1 MKKMAEEKIR
11 GVPYGSAEL
20 PLFGEADVVIAGAGP
35 GGLGA
40 ALAAAWQGAK
50 VLVAEEYGV
59 AGGMAAIAE
68 VHPFM
73 RNHAGAVCN
82 DAPVYGQW
90 KKAMEPYLPDGL
102 FDKIAD
108 PNDYSCYSINKSA
121 AALAAEDLLLAAGV
135 KILYHHS
142 IVGVKKDAENRITGL
157 ICRTRGGFGLLRGKC
172 YVDCTGD
179 AEVAAMAGCPFEQG
193 DSQGGCQPM
202 TLCFKLSHVDIPF
215 VKGPYG
221 GRLLN
226 PEWRNRLSAAYQQ
239 AQKDGK
245 IHCPRE
251 NVLIFPFQLGDE
263 NTLHFN
269 TTRVIGYDATNGADF
284 SEAEIE
290 GRRQLRELLAWLKAE
305 VPGFAQARLMS
316 MAVQIGVRESRRVE
330 GLYKLCMED
339 FENCSR
345 FPDAIARCSYNVDIH
360 SPRGAGTRLVSIKS
374 GNYYE
379 IPYRCTVPKNCANLT
394 VGGRPISADVAM
406 HSSLRIM
413 PCAIS
418 IGQGAGMGAA
428 MAAAGGISPAE
439 VDGCEVR
446 RKLIEFGANL
456 KENGVEK

>member
-1 MKKMAEEKIR
+1 
-11 GVPYGSAEL
+11 
-20 PLFGEADVVIAGAGP
+20 
-35 GGLGA
+35 
-40 ALAAAWQGAK
+40 
-50 VLVAEEYGV
+50 
-59 AGGMAAIAE
+59 MAA
-68 VHPFM
+68 
-73 RNHAGAVCN
+73 
-82 DAPVYGQW
+82 
-90 KKAMEPYLPDGL
+90 
-102 FDKIAD
+102 
-108 PNDYSCYSINKSA
+108 
-121 AALAAEDLLLAAGV
+121 
-135 KILYHHS
+135 
-142 IVGVKKDAENRITGL
+142 
-157 ICRTRGGFGLLRGKC
+157 
-172 YVDCTGD
+172 
-179 AEVAAMAGCPFEQG
+179 
-193 DSQGGCQPM
+193 

-221 GRLLN
+221 GRLLD

-290 GRRQLRELLAWLKAE
+290 GRHQLRELLAWLKAE

-374 GNYYE
+374 GDYYE

-428 MAAAGGISPAE
+428 MAAANGISPAE